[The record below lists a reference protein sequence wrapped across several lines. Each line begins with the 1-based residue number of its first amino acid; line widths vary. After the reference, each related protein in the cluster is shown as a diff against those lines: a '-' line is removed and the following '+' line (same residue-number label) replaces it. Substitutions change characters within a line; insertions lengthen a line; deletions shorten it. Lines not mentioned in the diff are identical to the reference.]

1 MVRLSPH
8 QNLSHLYLSVV
19 VFFHKIYIFQCAK
32 VIIIVIIIIIII
44 FLSCQKVK
52 TLDVVKS
59 LNRKDL
65 RIVVY
70 VETTRMDHVIFL

>member
-1 MVRLSPH
+1 M
-8 QNLSHLYLSVV
+8 
-19 VFFHKIYIFQCAK
+19 
-32 VIIIVIIIIIII
+32 